1 MKSLQLGVIVLALLL
16 AMATP
21 LATTSMAVDS
31 PISES
36 RLAKLSQS
44 DPVVAAEDQVVV
56 KESIKAF
63 IEKGKPISH
72 VILLL
77 LVFAIFLMI
86 DQLRMHLLERMRGAK
101 IYKTDLRPLGV
112 EEFEGTAKQ
121 CRKSRVGRLLCD
133 AIGVYKQS
141 ADLSMV
147 SAEAEFYREKAEH
160 RFSSFE
166 ARMAFLSDTAGGL
179 GLLGTVWG
187 IYRGFAAKAV
197 AQSNEDLLAA
207 MGIALVTT
215 FLGIVVSVIINWM
228 STEMGAAVR
237 NRIMEAMIKIE
248 DYREILIKDIH
259 ERAA

>member
-1 MKSLQLGVIVLALLL
+1 MKVFKAGTLILVLLL
-16 AMATP
+16 ATVSSFA
-21 LATTSMAVDS
+21 ADS

-36 RLAKLSQS
+36 RLAKLSQGE
-44 DPVVAAEDQVVV
+44 PAVAEEDQIVV

-63 IEKGKPISH
+63 IEKGKPIGH
-72 VILLL
+72 VILGL
-77 LVFAIFLMI
+77 LVISIFLMV
-86 DQLRMHLLERMRGAK
+86 DQLRRHFLERVRGME
-101 IYKTDLRPLGV
+101 IYKTDLRTLGLQD
-112 EEFEGTAKQ
+112 FEAIADKR
-121 CRKSRVGRLLCD
+121 RKSRVGRLLCD
-133 AIGVYKQS
+133 AVGVYKQS
-141 ADLSMV
+141 GDLSMV

-166 ARMAFLSDTAGGL
+166 ARMAFLADTAGGL

-237 NRIMEAMIKIE
+237 NLIMAAMIKIE

-259 ERAA
+259 EKAA